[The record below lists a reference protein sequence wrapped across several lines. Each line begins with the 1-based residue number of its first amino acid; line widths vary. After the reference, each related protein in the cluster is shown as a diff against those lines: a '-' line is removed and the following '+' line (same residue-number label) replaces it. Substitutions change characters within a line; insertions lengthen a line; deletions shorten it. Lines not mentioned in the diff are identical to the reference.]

1 MSSPLISCIVPVF
14 NDERYLAEA
23 LDSMLA
29 QTYKNLQVIVVD
41 DASTDGTAAVAAR
54 YGESILY
61 LRQDKAGAPAAR
73 NLGLRSARG
82 DFIAFLDSDDLWRA
96 EKLQRQMARFE
107 ARPELDV
114 CLTHLKN
121 FWIPELKEEEE
132 RFKGHRLAQAL
143 PGYVTQTLLAR
154 RKSFDI
160 VGPFNES
167 MPVGDP
173 TDWFL
178 RAAERGLVME
188 TLPDVLVYRRMHQRN
203 MSMQAG
209 TRSMTPVMQ
218 EAILR
223 VFKASLERRRTAK

>member
-1 MSSPLISCIVPVF
+1 MRSPLISCIVPVF

-23 LDSMLA
+23 LDSILA
-29 QTYKNLQVIVVD
+29 QTYQNLQVIVVD
-41 DASTDGTAAVAAR
+41 DASTDQTPAVAAL
-54 YGESILY
+54 YGKRICY
-61 LRQDKAGAPAAR
+61 LRQEKAGAPAAR
-73 NLGLRSARG
+73 NLGLRAARG
-82 DFIAFLDSDDLWRA
+82 DFIAFLDSDDVWHA
-96 EKLQRQMARFE
+96 QKLERQMARFE

-114 CLTHLKN
+114 SLTYLQN

-132 RFKGHRLAQAL
+132 RFKGHRLAQPV
-143 PGYVTQTLLAR
+143 PGYVTQALLAR
-154 RKSFDI
+154 RQSFDK

-178 RAAERGLVME
+178 RAAECGLVME
-188 TLPDVLVYRRMHQRN
+188 TLPDILVYRRMHQRN
-203 MSMQAG
+203 ISMQAG

-223 VFKASLERRRTAK
+223 VFKASLDRRRTAK